1 MTTRRII
8 VAIAAVLLAP
18 AMLVAHHGFDK
29 FDQKHTLMLQG
40 TVKDWQW
47 TNPHTRLVLSV
58 VSLNV
63 VSQNG
68 EQNGKTVEWSLEG
81 VSITQ
86 LGHMGWRRD
95 FLKIGDTISVEIFP
109 LRSGKPG
116 GQWNRVYDATGKEIG
131 GSGKLDTS
139 ANR

>member
-8 VAIAAVLLAP
+8 FAIAPAIAAVFLAP
-18 AMLVAHHGFDK
+18 SMLVAHHGFDK
-29 FDQKHTLMLQG
+29 FDQKHTLTLQG
-40 TVKDWQW
+40 VVKDLQW

-58 VSLNV
+58 A
-63 VSQNG
+63 SQNG

-95 FLKIGDTISVEIFP
+95 LLKVGDTISVEIYP
-109 LRSGKPG
+109 LRSAKPG
-116 GQWNRVYDATGKEIG
+116 GQWNRVWDAMGKEIG
-131 GSGKLDTS
+131 GSG
-139 ANR
+139 ARGVAVNR